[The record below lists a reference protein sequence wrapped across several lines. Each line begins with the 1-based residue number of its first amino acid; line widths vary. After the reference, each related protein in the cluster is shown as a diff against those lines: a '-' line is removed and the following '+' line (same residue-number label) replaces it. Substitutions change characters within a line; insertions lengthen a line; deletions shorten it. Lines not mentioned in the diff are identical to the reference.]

1 MYFKNIL
8 AAVDGSDHAM
18 KALEL
23 AIQLEDKFDSTL
35 HIVSVYRH
43 YGMFESSHSLVRPR
57 QELTAPDEA
66 LKQIAQEIVQMA
78 AKRAEELGATGI
90 RTVVKRGKA
99 ARTILEYAKDKNID
113 CIVMG
118 KRGIG
123 DGGGGLLGSVSNRVA
138 ALAPC
143 TCITVK

>member
-8 AAVDGSDHAM
+8 VALDGSDHAM

-23 AIQLEDKFDSTL
+23 AAQLEDKFDSSL
-35 HIVSVYRH
+35 HILSVYRH
-43 YGMFESSHSLVRPR
+43 YGHFESSHSLVRPR
-57 QELTAPDEA
+57 EGMLPPDDA
-66 LKQIAQEIVQMA
+66 LKQIAREIVEMGCA
-78 AKRAEELGATGI
+78 RAKEVGATGI
-90 RTVVKRGKA
+90 KGVVKRGKPS
-99 ARTILEYAKDKNID
+99 RVILDYVKEHPID
-113 CIVMG
+113 CIIMG

-138 ALAPC
+138 TLAPC

>member
-1 MYFKNIL
+1 MYFKNL
-8 AAVDGSDHAM
+8 LVAVDGSDHAM

-23 AIQLEDKFDSTL
+23 AIQLEDKFDSNL
-35 HIVSVYRH
+35 HILSVYRH

-57 QELTAPDEA
+57 QELAGPDEA
-66 LKQIAQEIVQMA
+66 LRQIAKEIVDMA
-78 AKRAEELGATGI
+78 GKRAEELGATGI
-90 RTVVKRGKA
+90 KKVVKRGKA
-99 ARTILEYAKDKNID
+99 ARTILEYSKDKAID

-123 DGGGGLLGSVSNRVA
+123 DGGGGLLGSTSNRVA
-138 ALAPC
+138 TLAHC

>member
-1 MYFKNIL
+1 MNFKNL
-8 AAVDGSDHAM
+8 LVAVDGSDHAM

-23 AIQLEDKFDSTL
+23 AIQLEDKFDSNL
-35 HIVSVYRH
+35 HILSVYRH

-57 QELTAPDEA
+57 QELAAPDEA
-66 LKQIAQEIVQMA
+66 LRQIAQEIVDMA
-78 AKRAEELGATGI
+78 AQRADALGATGI
-90 RTVVKRGKA
+90 KKIVKRGKPS
-99 ARTILEYAKDKNID
+99 RVILDYAKEKGVD

-138 ALAPC
+138 TLAHC

>member
-8 AAVDGSDHAM
+8 VALDGSDHAM

-23 AIQLEDKFDSTL
+23 GVQLEDKFDATL
-35 HIVSVYRH
+35 HILSVYRH
-43 YGMFESSHSLVRPR
+43 YGHFESSHSLVRPR
-57 QELTAPDEA
+57 EGLSAPDDA
-66 LKQIAQEIVQMA
+66 LKQIAKEIVEMGMA
-78 AKRAEELGATGI
+78 RAKDMGATGVKG
-90 RTVVKRGKA
+90 VVKRGKPS
-99 ARTILEYAKDKNID
+99 RVILDYAKEHPID

-123 DGGGGLLGSVSNRVA
+123 DGGGGLLGSVSDRVST
-138 ALAPC
+138 LAPC

>member
-1 MYFKNIL
+1 MYFKNL
-8 AAVDGSDHAM
+8 LVAVDGSDHAM

-23 AIQLEDKFDSTL
+23 AVQLEDKFDSNL
-35 HIVSVYRH
+35 HILSVYRH

-57 QELTAPDEA
+57 QELAGPDEA
-66 LKQIAQEIVQMA
+66 LRQIAQEIVDMA

-90 RTVVKRGKA
+90 KKIVKRGKA
-99 ARTILEYAKDKNID
+99 ARTILEYSKDKGID

-123 DGGGGLLGSVSNRVA
+123 DGGGGLLGSTSNRVA
-138 ALAPC
+138 TLASC